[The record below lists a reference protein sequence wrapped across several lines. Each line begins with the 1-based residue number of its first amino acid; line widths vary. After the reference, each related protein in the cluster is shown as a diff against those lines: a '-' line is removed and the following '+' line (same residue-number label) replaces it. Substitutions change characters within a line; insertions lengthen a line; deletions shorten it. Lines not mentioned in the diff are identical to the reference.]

1 MTSRTILGK
10 WLAPVGRRF
19 GILTDRLGG
28 RVLVHGGV
36 TLLLGWLVLSLLV
49 SRIHEHLVITQNE
62 RAILMVTRSVAGA
75 VNTIMLAGD
84 AEVAEDFIANLQ
96 NVPEMVDFRI
106 LRTDGSEAF
115 RDNETIEIVNGRL
128 GSQRFPLRKH
138 AARKQ
143 GMEKDAAALR
153 QALAQGSEIPVYG
166 RDAATGGKRLTY
178 IAPIPSQEPC
188 RACHGHGETHR
199 GVVKLTMSLA
209 KAEAEVATARWWIFG
224 MGTLIG
230 VAVMLLVHL
239 VVRRSAVTPL
249 ERMAATLEDVTQP
262 DRFLEVEGCQE
273 FRQVAAAFNHMTSQL
288 STAMHGLRQERD
300 KLTTILLGSRE
311 GIVVTD
317 STGAVALINPAA
329 ERLLGKSA
337 HRIREQGFLALF
349 DDPDHLQ
356 MLLEDHLHELPGLVF
371 YNARMLRVHAAT
383 IRAAGGELIGSAAL
397 IRDVTR
403 EKALEEE
410 LRALSNSDALTGLF
424 NRRRFDTALLEEYD
438 RAERYGLVLGL
449 LMLDVDHFK
458 RFNDE
463 HGHDQGDRVLQAIA
477 GVMRSHFRSVDYP
490 CRYGGEEFCVIM
502 PSTGVAGVLRSAE
515 RLRESVAK
523 LVING
528 LNVTVSIGVA
538 IFPDEGRAGA
548 DALVKAADQA
558 LYAAKKGGRNRVCHL
573 IPETMTPQDSQEA
586 APS

>member
-1 MTSRTILGK
+1 MTSRTILDK

-28 RVLVHGGV
+28 RVLLHGGV
-36 TLLLGWLVLSLLV
+36 TLLIGWLVLSLLV
-49 SRIHEHLVITQNE
+49 SRIHEHLVISQNE

-75 VNTIMLAGD
+75 MNTIMLAGD

-96 NVPEMVDFRI
+96 GVPEMVDFRI

-115 RDNETIEIVNGRL
+115 RDNETIGIVNGRL
-128 GSQRFPLRKH
+128 GGQRFPLRKQ
-138 AARKQ
+138 AVPRQ
-143 GMEKDAAALR
+143 VMEKDAEALR
-153 QALAQGSEIPVYG
+153 QALAQNREIPVYG
-166 RDAATGGKRLTY
+166 RDAASGGKRLTY
-178 IAPIPSQEPC
+178 LAPIPTQDAC
-188 RACHGHGETHR
+188 RACHGDGETHR
-199 GVVKLTMSLA
+199 GIIKLTMSLA
-209 KAEAEVATARWWIFG
+209 KAEEEVVAARWWIFG
-224 MGTLIG
+224 MGALIG
-230 VAVMLLVHL
+230 VVVMLLVFL

-249 ERMAATLEDVTQP
+249 ERMAATLGDVIVP

-288 STAMHGLRQERD
+288 NAAWHGLRQERD

-337 HRIREQGFLALF
+337 DRIREEGFLTLF
-349 DDPDHLQ
+349 DDPDHLG
-356 MLLEDHLHELPGLVF
+356 MLLEDHRHELPGLVY
-371 YNARMLRVHAAT
+371 YNARMLQLHAAT
-383 IRAAGGELIGSAAL
+383 IRDAGGEPIGSAAL

-410 LRALSNSDALTGLF
+410 LRALSNSDALTGLY
-424 NRRRFDTALLEEYD
+424 NRRRFDTALLDEYD
-438 RAERYGLVLGL
+438 RATRYGLVLGL
-449 LMLDVDHFK
+449 LILDVDHFK

-477 GVMRSHFRSVDYP
+477 GVMRGHFRSVDYP

-515 RLRESVAK
+515 RLRDSVAK
-523 LVING
+523 LSIDG

-538 IFPDEGRAGA
+538 IFPDEGRAGS

-558 LYAAKKGGRNRVCHL
+558 LYAAKKGGRNRVCHFIREAVVL
-573 IPETMTPQDSQEA
+573 RESQLA